1 MIYKSTAKSELVVAV
16 ITSTISAIVYIPV
29 LSYLQLCQ
37 SLLTPAI
44 QSYIL
49 LKRYAIS
56 YDMPLIFFPPTSVT
70 DSFMFLFSLFN

>member
-56 YDMPLIFFPPTSVT
+56 YDMPLIFF
-70 DSFMFLFSLFN
+70 FSPHKCN

>member
-1 MIYKSTAKSELVVAV
+1 MIYKATAKSELVVAV

-56 YDMPLIFFPPTSVT
+56 YDMPLIFFSPHKCNWQFYVPVLSV
-70 DSFMFLFSLFN
+70 